1 MFKDGVLPD
10 FIPERIYDLICLTSK
25 KRVTSKEAAE
35 FLEPLTLNNIHEY
48 YQKVLN
54 ASIELGLIKKDDDY
68 LCYIGGD
75 ECIKSLDCFRKYCNS
90 VVWKDEESLFF
101 KITSAFVESNY
112 EFLKYDN
119 ITSPLVNVYIMKH
132 TNDRNADV
140 KRLRGHRFWLSFLG
154 IGLIQERNEIYFLP
168 NMCVAMRDF
177 IALSSIERNKE
188 YTIREFFNIISEVGK
203 ICITTCMKDL
213 KLSAAISN
221 ALRTLHD
228 SKEIELERLLD
239 SKEVWSMI
247 KSDVHMYTDITHI
260 IVRR

>member
-1 MFKDGVLPD
+1 
-10 FIPERIYDLICLTSK
+10 
-25 KRVTSKEAAE
+25 
-35 FLEPLTLNNIHEY
+35 
-48 YQKVLN
+48 
-54 ASIELGLIKKDDDY
+54 
-68 LCYIGGD
+68 
-75 ECIKSLDCFRKYCNS
+75 
-90 VVWKDEESLFF
+90 
-101 KITSAFVESNY
+101 
-112 EFLKYDN
+112 
-119 ITSPLVNVYIMKH
+119 
-132 TNDRNADV
+132 
-140 KRLRGHRFWLSFLG
+140 
-154 IGLIQERNEIYFLP
+154 
-168 NMCVAMRDF
+168 MCVAMRDF